1 MVRKGNHPAGRKICK
16 FQICEI
22 FLKYLDSIQQLWRW
36 WWRQGAECVRLIIGG
51 PYGARGV
58 AVGAYPPEQSV
69 IPCLEL
75 SKFLPRTPGP
85 FVFFFWTC
93 CNEKNTRQLDVWRVL
108 TKDVE
113 NPPEADW
120 MSVQFSRFGIFL
132 TLFDHGC
139 YGRLQTSSNK
149 DTFPHLSPKEWT
161 LLKKSKKRI

>member
-75 SKFLPRTPGP
+75 SKFLPRTPGLLFFSSEHAAMKQIQDNLMFGGFWPKMLKILPRQIGWVFNSVALVYFWLCLIMAAMADSRPQATKTP
-85 FVFFFWTC
+85 FPIFPP
-93 CNEKNTRQLDVWRVL
+93 KNV
-108 TKDVE
+108 
-113 NPPEADW
+113 P
-120 MSVQFSRFGIFL
+120 SV
-132 TLFDHGC
+132 
-139 YGRLQTSSNK
+139 
-149 DTFPHLSPKEWT
+149 
-161 LLKKSKKRI
+161 KKSKKRI